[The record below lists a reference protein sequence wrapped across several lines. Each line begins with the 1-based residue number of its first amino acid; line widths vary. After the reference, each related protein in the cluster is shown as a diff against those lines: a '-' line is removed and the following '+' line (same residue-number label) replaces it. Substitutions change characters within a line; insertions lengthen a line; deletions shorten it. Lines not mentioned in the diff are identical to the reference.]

1 MVNGSRRHGRGALG
15 RQVAMRQIAGSR
27 RCRGAASR
35 DVAAPP
41 ADRRATRYESYK
53 NFMPDLNN
61 FEVRLLVSA
70 AEAPD
75 VAARADLDDCDVEPG
90 EPLPEVT
97 KAHVAAATRRL
108 ERMSFACDM
117 DRLTLCIRCIAA
129 RLSLPLPSNAHE
141 CGNVGHKRCG
151 GRRYDGPLRRKMEQ
165 DNWGSIDL
173 YRSLRAVAV
182 RDDCRGGCG

>member
-1 MVNGSRRHGRGALG
+1 MPRLTFI
-15 RQVAMRQIAGSR
+15 AMRDPIDRIFSHYNYIRGTRYAGACTIGR
-27 RCRGAASR
+27 T
-35 DVAAPP
+35 
-41 ADRRATRYESYK
+41 ATFEEWYESYK